1 MAHPALGDVDCR
13 RLEARARVQYESV
26 ERLRMQ
32 AAQDVLAETAEPERV
47 RASHDP

>member
-1 MAHPALGDVDCR
+1 
-13 RLEARARVQYESV
+13 VQYESV

-32 AAQDVLAETAEPERV
+32 AAQDVLVETAEPERA